1 MNADIIWSLWVG
13 AVIVTF
19 AILEAIGQ
27 HKPGGTLSETLRRW
41 LGINPPK
48 PWRKAA
54 AALLLAGLGWFG
66 THITG

>member
-1 MNADIIWSLWVG
+1 MNADVVWSVWVG

-19 AILEAIGQ
+19 AILEAIG
-27 HKPGGTLSETLRRW
+27 

-48 PWRKAA
+48 PWRAA
-54 AALLLAGLGWFG
+54 ATALLLAALGWFG